1 VLPLCVLINCT
12 LTLSCT
18 TAHLQLVALSTSSL
32 KTAATPTR
40 AERGSGSSEL
50 DADYSAQQQQ
60 QLNNMLSP
68 EPTITGGV
76 GTYHY
81 ASPEQVRLLL
91 MLLVPHSQKN
101 S

>member
-1 VLPLCVLINCT
+1 MHT
-12 LTLSCT
+12 LTLACIYAKPT
-18 TAHLQLVALSTSSL
+18 RRTLSTSSL

-40 AERGSGSSEL
+40 AERGSGSSEF

-60 QLNNMLSP
+60 HLNNMLSP

-81 ASPEQVRLLL
+81 ASPEQVSL
-91 MLLVPHSQKN
+91 
-101 S
+101 